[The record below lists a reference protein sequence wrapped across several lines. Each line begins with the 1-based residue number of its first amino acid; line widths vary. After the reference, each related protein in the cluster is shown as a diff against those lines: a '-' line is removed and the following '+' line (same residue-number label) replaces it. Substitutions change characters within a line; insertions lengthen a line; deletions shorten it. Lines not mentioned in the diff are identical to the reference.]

1 MSLAPTLECILVVAG
16 EPLALP
22 DIARALNCLEIEA
35 ESTIDELKSNLE
47 DRGSG
52 LQLVQIAGGYQ
63 LATRPEHAE
72 SVGKLLA
79 RGAPK
84 PSRAAVETAA
94 IIAYRQPITQPE
106 IEAVRGVGCGSVLN
120 TLEERALIAEVG
132 RKQTVGRPILYGTTR
147 DFLHYFGITD
157 LSQLPSLE
165 STDSGSLPFA
175 TGAGSNGANPLPAE
189 SDFAVISAP
198 AGSDDTAE

>member
-1 MSLAPTLECILVVAG
+1 MSLAAALECILFVAG

-22 DIARALNCLEIEA
+22 DIARALDCLDLEA
-35 ESTIDELKSNLE
+35 ESAIDELKSALHH
-47 DRGSG
+47 RGSG
-52 LQLVQIAGGYQ
+52 LQLLQIAGGYQ

-72 SVGKLLA
+72 SVGRLLA

-84 PSRAAVETAA
+84 LSRAAVETAA
-94 IIAYRQPITQPE
+94 IIAYRQPVTQPE

-120 TLEERALIAEVG
+120 TLEDRGLITEVG

-147 DFLHYFGITD
+147 DFLHYFGIAD
-157 LSQLPSLE
+157 LSELPSLDSAE
-165 STDSGSLPFA
+165 S
-175 TGAGSNGANPLPAE
+175 GAASIESDGRSNGSSPLPAE

-198 AGSDDTAE
+198 ADSDGRGE